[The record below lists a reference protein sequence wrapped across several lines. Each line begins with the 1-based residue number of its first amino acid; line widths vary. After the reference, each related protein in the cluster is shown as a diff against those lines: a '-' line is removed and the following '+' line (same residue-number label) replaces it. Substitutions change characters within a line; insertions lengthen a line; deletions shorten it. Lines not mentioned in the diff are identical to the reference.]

1 VLNPAAHA
9 VSIVE
14 ALRHHATAQ
23 PARTAV
29 RFLPAAGEPT
39 QLTFGELDAA
49 AMTLASILRSQ
60 IGAGDRV
67 LMFYPPGLDFV
78 LAFFGVLYA
87 GGIAVPLV
95 PPRRHGGRPVIAA
108 LLANAQPSLALTT
121 SMLAPRVRELL
132 REIPSSLRQIA
143 TDEVELQHRDDDCPL
158 PSPETVCVL
167 QYTSGST
174 GTPRGVMV
182 THDNIARNSRLL
194 AHQAALDSRSVWVNW
209 VPHFHDLGLFGS
221 LCTPL
226 YNGIETVLMPPA
238 AFVARPVRWLEAIT
252 RYGGTVTVAPNFAYD
267 LCIREIPDED
277 CVGLDLGHWRV
288 AGCGA
293 EPIRME
299 TMRGFAE
306 RFGRWGLSPKAMCPF
321 YGLAEA
327 TLLVTGG
334 PVGAGQSAATVSSA
348 ALRENRIAP
357 AENAEDTY
365 SVPSCG
371 MASPEHR
378 IIIVDPETRV
388 PCGPH
393 SIGEIWIDCST
404 VGPGYWKNPKET
416 ARVFDA
422 GTNTGEGP
430 FLRTGDLGFVRDD
443 ILYVTGRIKDL
454 IIVRGQNFYP
464 QDLEATARAA
474 VPGAPEVAAF
484 AVEGASTEGTGLV
497 IEQPKGEI
505 ADVQAMLEAVRKA
518 ILREHGIDVQRVVLT
533 RRRALPKTSSGK
545 LQRAAARAA
554 LTYGT
559 LPVIAECRAEDLPGD
574 EPGAGAYAVDFVLRL
589 KSSPSDEQLERV
601 EKYLVGVLRELD
613 AGEFAGGGRHET
625 LIAMGMS
632 SLDMMQLKRR
642 IEADLMIALDAGSIW
657 QEIGVAD
664 LAVHVL
670 RALLASP
677 LWANADAVE
686 RLAAQ
691 IARMSDDEVRRE
703 LTA

>member
-1 VLNPAAHA
+1 M
-9 VSIVE
+9 VE
-14 ALRHHATAQ
+14 AICHHAAVR
-23 PARTAV
+23 ASSNAV
-29 RFLPAAGEPT
+29 RFLPAAGEPME
-39 QLTFGELDAA
+39 LTFGELHTA
-49 AMTLASILRSQ
+49 AMGLAGMLRSQ
-60 IGAGDRV
+60 IRAGERV

-78 LAFFGVLYA
+78 IAFFGVLYA

-95 PPRRHGGRPVIAA
+95 PPRRQGARPVIRA
-108 LLANAQPSLALTT
+108 LLADAQPSLVLTT
-121 SMLAPRVRELL
+121 STFAPRVSELL
-132 REIPSSLRQIA
+132 REGASPLCSIA
-143 TDEVELQHRDDDCPL
+143 TDEVALQDWEGGCPA
-158 PSPETVCVL
+158 PSPQSVCVL

-182 THDNIARNSRLL
+182 THDNVARNSRLL
-194 AHQAALDSRSVWVNW
+194 AQQAELDSRSVWVSW

-226 YNGIETVLMPPA
+226 YNGIASVLIPPA

-267 LCIREIPDED
+267 LCTREISDED
-277 CVGLDLGHWRV
+277 CTGLDLSQWRV

-299 TMRGFAE
+299 TMLGFAE

-334 PVGAGQSAATVSSA
+334 PVGAGQTAATISSA
-348 ALRENRIAP
+348 ALRENRVAP
-357 AENAEDTY
+357 ADSAEDGY
-365 SVPSCG
+365 AVPSCG
-371 MASPEHR
+371 VTSPDHR
-378 IIIVDPETRV
+378 LVIVDPETRV
-388 PCGPH
+388 PCRPH

-404 VGPGYWKNPKET
+404 VGPGYWNNAKET

-422 GTNTGEGP
+422 RTNTGEGP

-454 IIVRGQNFYP
+454 IILRGQNIYP
-464 QDLEATARAA
+464 QDLEATVRAA
-474 VPGAPEVAAF
+474 LPGVPEVAAF
-484 AVEGASTEGTGLV
+484 AVEGASTEQSVLV
-497 IEQPKGEI
+497 IEQPRCDAAE
-505 ADVQAMLEAVRKA
+505 VHTMLSGVREAL
-518 ILREHGIDVQRVVLT
+518 LREHGIEVHRIVLT

-559 LPVIAECRAEDLPGD
+559 LPVIAEWRAESLLDD
-574 EPGAGAYAVDFVLRL
+574 ELGAGAYAVDFALRL
-589 KSSPSDEQLERV
+589 KSLSSSEQLEQV
-601 EKYLVGVLRELD
+601 ENYLFGLLGELEAAD
-613 AGEFAGGGRHET
+613 PAACSRHET

-632 SLDMMQLKRR
+632 SLDIMRLKRR
-642 IEADLMIALDAGSIW
+642 IEAELMIALDAGSIW

-664 LAVHVL
+664 LAAHVL
-670 RALLASP
+670 RALLATP

-686 RLAAQ
+686 RLADK
-691 IARMSDDEVRRE
+691 IANMSDDEVRRE